1 MSRGLANCNPGNI
14 RQSKVRYKGEVR
26 PSRDPAFKQFES
38 LAWGYR
44 AIFVLLH
51 TYRVRHGLRSI
62 REMISRWAPPSEN
75 RTEAYIRA
83 VSADTGIGPDE
94 ALETLD
100 PATMVPVAAS
110 ISRVENGVADLA
122 LHEDQHHFL
131 FRLDRDVEEFLGFLV
146 RCSAGVDYCSSACP
160 RGLRGV
166 HHRLAEAVVHYADYH
181 FVGVFHFVPT
191 PCLLLLRKR

>member
-1 MSRGLANCNPGNI
+1 MARGLENNNPGNI

-100 PATMVPVAAS
+100 PATMVPVAA
-110 ISRVENGVADLA
+110 VVF
-122 LHEDQHHFL
+122 QKVC
-131 FRLDRDVEEFLGFLV
+131 LDRSLQIPQICKYSDFWFQNNT
-146 RCSAGVDYCSSACP
+146 P
-160 RGLRGV
+160 RR
-166 HHRLAEAVVHYADYH
+166 VVLI
-181 FVGVFHFVPT
+181 FV
-191 PCLLLLRKR
+191 L